1 MVTYGKV
8 TQNLGLLSDFIAQ
21 YEDLIIAAQNEIKT
35 RGNIERQM
43 AELPGITESSY
54 ANLQEIESVLKFLN
68 IQLDMTLQK
77 HYKKYLEGYARALT
91 SRDAERYA
99 ENEQEVVDMKMLVNE
114 VARLRNRYLAI
125 MKGLE
130 AKNFMLGHIV
140 KLRVAGLEDIH
151 IG

>member
-21 YEDLIIAAQNEIKT
+21 YEDLIIAAQNQIKT
-35 RGNIERQM
+35 HGNIERQM